1 MPRADVI
8 ALQEADAGTLRAGHH
23 HIAPELARRL
33 AMRYAFAGMNTPRDV
48 PERSKQWYLDF
59 EQRIAPDDAGD
70 TGVALLSRR
79 EFASVARVDLPWE
92 VCPWRPRLC
101 IHGGF
106 RVGARTLHIFNS
118 HIDTHAATSAQLA
131 QHEEVLRRADVH
143 ARRGE
148 PVLLVGDFNTL
159 SRSAAKH
166 VRGFLESR
174 GYTTPFRE
182 PTTTWRAGLIRLQPD
197 WIFARNLRIV
207 RHGVTAL
214 RGVSDH
220 FPIWVEVEVAHESR

>member
-1 MPRADVI
+1 MPPADVI
-8 ALQEADAGTLRAGHH
+8 ALQEADAGTLRAGRL

-33 AMRYAFAGMNTPRDV
+33 KLRYAFAGMNTPREV
-48 PERSKQWYLDF
+48 PEQSKQWYLDF
-59 EQRIAPDDAGD
+59 EQRIAPEDAGD
-70 TGVALLSRR
+70 TGVALLSRSP
-79 EFASVARVDLPWE
+79 FASVERVDLPWN
-92 VCPWRPRLC
+92 VCQWRPRLC
-101 IHGGF
+101 IHGTF
-106 RVGARTLHIFNS
+106 SVGSTSLHIFNS
-118 HIDTHAATSAQLA
+118 HIDTHARIDAQLA

-143 ARRGE
+143 AEQGE

-174 GYTTPFRE
+174 GYTTPFRDG
-182 PTTTWRAGLIRLQPD
+182 TTTWRAGLIRLQPD

-214 RGVSDH
+214 REVSDH
-220 FPIWVEVEVAHESR
+220 FPIWVEVEVAHEPR